1 MRKATVVLL
10 AFLLGPLTV
19 SAFQNAA
26 VEKARNQSQG
36 IVVIVSLDDQ
46 GRELGQGSGFIVT
59 ENGAVV
65 TSLHV
70 VRGATKLRVKL
81 PNGDVYQ
88 TDEVIDFD
96 ADKDIAIIKVKGF
109 QLPVVK
115 LGDSDRTEVG
125 EQVVAISSPEGLTNS
140 LSTGVISGV
149 RRLSTHRVFQITAPI
164 SQGSSGGALFDSNG
178 AVIGIATY
186 ILRSGQNINFAV
198 PINYVRGMISDRIKT
213 SVASLP
219 PPAPVVRSDA
229 DPVPG
234 APDAITAEINSASR
248 GRLGRSEHEPMFL
261 RPDEAWSFFY
271 RTVDG
276 IGEFTFRDIQDLTRT
291 AALEKLQDDSRSE
304 QYTVRY
310 VTQNVGVT
318 FNFKKPERLLES
330 VDLLVSWSVDSIER
344 TFGDKYKKKT
354 FEGRPVLE
362 FKKTDDRKQI
372 RAFLEPS
379 GIIRVVRF
387 TKVPKK

>member
-1 MRKATVVLL
+1 MRKACVLVLAVLL
-10 AFLLGPLTV
+10 VPLAAGA
-19 SAFQNAA
+19 SQNAA

-36 IVVIVSLDDQ
+36 IVVIVTLDDQ
-46 GRELGQGSGFIVT
+46 GRALGQGSGFIVT
-59 ENGAVV
+59 ASGAVV

-70 VRGATKLRVKL
+70 VKGASKLRVKL
-81 PNGDVYQ
+81 PNGDVYH
-88 TDEVIDFD
+88 TDEVIDYD
-96 ADKDIAIIKVKGF
+96 ADKDIAIIKIKGF

-178 AVIGIATY
+178 DVIGIATY

-198 PINYVRGMISDRIKT
+198 PINYVRGMISDHIKT
-213 SVASLP
+213 SVATLP
-219 PPAPVVRSDA
+219 SPTPLVRSEA
-229 DPVPG
+229 ESVPG
-234 APDAITAEINSASR
+234 TPDAIVSEINSASR
-248 GRLGRSEHEPMFL
+248 GRLGRSEQEPMFI
-261 RPDEAWSFFY
+261 RPDEAWAFFY

-276 IGEFTFRDIQDLTRT
+276 IGQNSFRDLQDLTRT
-291 AALEKLQDDSRSE
+291 AALEKTQDDSRSE
-304 QYTVRY
+304 QYVVRY
-310 VTQNVGVT
+310 VTQNVGIA

-330 VDLLVSWSVDSIER
+330 VDLLVTWSVETFER

-354 FEGRPVLE
+354 FEGQPVFE
-362 FKKTDDRKQI
+362 FKKTDDKKQI
-372 RAFLEPS
+372 RAFVDPS
-379 GIIRVVRF
+379 GMVRVIRII
-387 TKVPKK
+387 KVK

>member
-1 MRKATVVLL
+1 MRKLSVLL
-10 AFLLGPLTV
+10 LAVLLVPLATRA
-19 SAFQNAA
+19 SQNAA

-36 IVVIVSLDDQ
+36 VVVIVALDDQ
-46 GRELGQGSGFIVT
+46 GRALGQGSGFIVT
-59 ENGAVV
+59 ASGAVV

-70 VRGATKLRVKL
+70 VKGASKLRVKL

-88 TDEVIDFD
+88 TDEVIDYD
-96 ADKDIAIIKVKGF
+96 ADKDIAIVKIKGF

-178 AVIGIATY
+178 DVIGIATY

-198 PINYVRGMISDRIKT
+198 PINYVRGMISDSIKT

-219 PPAPVVRSDA
+219 SPTPFVRSEVEPA
-229 DPVPG
+229 PG
-234 APDAITAEINSASR
+234 APDSIPAEINSASR
-248 GRLGRSEHEPMFL
+248 GRLGRSEHEPMFI
-261 RPDEAWSFFY
+261 RPDEAWAFFY

-276 IGEFTFRDIQDLTRT
+276 IGQSSFRDLQDLTRT
-291 AALEKLQDDSRSE
+291 AALEKTQDDSRSE
-304 QYTVRY
+304 QYVVRY
-310 VTQNVGVT
+310 VTPNVGIA

-330 VDLLVSWSVDSIER
+330 VELLVTWSVETFER

-354 FEGRPVLE
+354 FEGQPVFE
-362 FKKTDDRKQI
+362 FKKSDEKKQM
-372 RAFLEPS
+372 RAFVDPS
-379 GIIRVVRF
+379 GLVRVIRII
-387 TKVPKK
+387 KVK

>member
-1 MRKATVVLL
+1 MRKLSVLL
-10 AFLLGPLTV
+10 LAVLLLPLATRA
-19 SAFQNAA
+19 SQNAA

-36 IVVIVSLDDQ
+36 IVIIVALDDQ
-46 GRELGQGSGFIVT
+46 GRALGQGSGFIVT
-59 ENGAVV
+59 ASGAVV

-70 VRGATKLRVKL
+70 VKGASKLRVKL

-88 TDEVIDFD
+88 TDEVIDYD
-96 ADKDIAIIKVKGF
+96 ADKDIAIVKIKGF

-125 EQVVAISSPEGLTNS
+125 EQVVAISSPEGLSNS

-178 AVIGIATY
+178 DVIGIATY

-198 PINYVRGMISDRIKT
+198 PINYVRGMISDSIKT

-219 PPAPVVRSDA
+219 SPTPFVRSEVEPA
-229 DPVPG
+229 PG
-234 APDAITAEINSASR
+234 APDSRPAEINSASR
-248 GRLGRSEHEPMFL
+248 GRLGRSEHEPMFI
-261 RPDEAWSFFY
+261 RPDEAWAFFY

-276 IGEFTFRDIQDLTRT
+276 IGQSSFRDLQDLTRT
-291 AALEKLQDDSRSE
+291 AALEKTQDDSRSE
-304 QYTVRY
+304 QYVVRY
-310 VTQNVGVT
+310 VTPNVGIA
-318 FNFKKPERLLES
+318 FNLKKPERLLES
-330 VDLLVSWSVDSIER
+330 VELLVTWSVETFER

-354 FEGRPVLE
+354 FEGQPTFE
-362 FKKTDDRKQI
+362 FKKTDDKKQM
-372 RAFLEPS
+372 RAFVDPS
-379 GIIRVVRF
+379 GLVRVIRII
-387 TKVPKK
+387 KVK